1 MIIMAK
7 HTKGEIYR
15 LGLGDSVELISEN
28 LDPNSVHAIVTDP
41 PY

>member
-1 MIIMAK
+1 MLMTKWAK
-7 HTKGEIYR
+7 GKNCR
-15 LGLGDSVELISEN
+15 LGQGDSLELISEN